1 MSHIGTP
8 LVRLEAVDSTNAY
21 ASRELAQGRAGH
33 GLVITAARQRAGRG
47 QRGREWH
54 DTPGKDLLMS
64 AVLIPDRMPA
74 MAQFSLAK
82 AAALA
87 VVDTLAE
94 VFRASGKNPSGIRVK
109 WPNDVLVDGLKVS
122 GILIANEIKGDRVA
136 SAIVGIG
143 INVNSTDLDGELRA
157 TSLFIETG
165 TELDLPIVLE
175 RLCANLQ
182 KWWDRIGDQEPVI
195 ASAYLD
201 LLWTRDRFT
210 GFILDD
216 RPFTA
221 RPLDVDGQG
230 RLIVEDEAGNVM
242 AYGLDRLRHMGR

>member
-1 MSHIGTP
+1 LAS
-8 LVRLEAVDSTNAY
+8 VDSTNAY
-21 ASRELAQGRAGH
+21 ASRQLAQGKAGH
-33 GLVITAARQRAGRG
+33 GLVVTAAKQTAGRG

-54 DTPGKDLLMS
+54 DSPGKDLLMS
-64 AVLIPDRMPA
+64 VVLIPERMPA
-74 MAQFSLAK
+74 MAQFNLAK

-87 VVDTLAE
+87 VVDTLSE
-94 VFRASGKNPSGIRVK
+94 VFRAHGKDPSALRVK

-157 TSLFIETG
+157 TSLLIETG
-165 TELDLPIVLE
+165 AEQDLAALLQ
-175 RLCANLQ
+175 RLCAHLQ
-182 KWWDRIGDQEPVI
+182 KWWERIGDADRTI

-216 RPFTA
+216 RPFLA
-221 RPLDVDGQG
+221 RPLGVDDQG
-230 RLIVEDEAGNVM
+230 RLIVEDEAGNVT
-242 AYGLDRLRHMGR
+242 AYGLDRLRHMTR

>member
-1 MSHIGTP
+1 MSPIGTP
-8 LVRLEAVDSTNAY
+8 LVRLDAVDSTNAY
-21 ASRELAQGRAGH
+21 ASRQLALGNAGH
-33 GLVITAARQRAGRG
+33 GMVITAARQRAGRG

-54 DTPGKDLLMS
+54 DSPGKDHLMS
-64 AVLIPDRMPA
+64 AVLLPERMPA
-74 MAQFSLAK
+74 MAQFDLAK

-87 VVDTLAE
+87 VVDTLGE
-94 VFRASGKNPSGIRVK
+94 VFRASGKDTSGIRVK

-122 GILIANEIKGDRVA
+122 GTLIANEIKGDRVA

-143 INVNSTDLDGELRA
+143 INVNGTDLDGELKA
-157 TSLFIETG
+157 TGLCIETG
-165 TELDLPIVLE
+165 MQQDVSALLE
-175 RLCANLQ
+175 RLCAHLQ
-182 KWWDRIGDQEPVI
+182 KWWDRIGDHEGTI

-230 RLIVEDEAGNVM
+230 RLIVEDEAGRVA
-242 AYGLDRLRHMGR
+242 AYGLDRLRHMRR